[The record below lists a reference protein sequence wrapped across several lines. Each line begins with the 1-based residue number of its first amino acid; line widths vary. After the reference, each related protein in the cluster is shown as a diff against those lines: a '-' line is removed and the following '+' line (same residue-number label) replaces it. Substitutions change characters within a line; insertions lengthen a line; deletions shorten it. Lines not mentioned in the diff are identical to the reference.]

1 MEKLIGIV
9 VFGELCQ
16 ERICWEELQEKLRI
30 QVILAPTLEEFK
42 EIANQREVEGLLVE
56 MPHARLIKKLIGSAK
71 MIVCHPM
78 SEPPEPEQLE
88 AIGAFHAVALPLKF
102 DEVLHSVG
110 FVCQAVSNPKPVKV
124 IAIDAA

>member
-30 QVILAPTLEEFK
+30 QVILAPSLEEFR
-42 EIANQREVEGLLVE
+42 EITNLREVEGLLVE
-56 MPHARLIKKLIGSAK
+56 MPHARLIKKLLGNAK

-88 AIGAFHAVALPLKF
+88 AIGDFQFRPRRLRLLLPPLDWTTPDKQNQSYAAL
-102 DEVLHSVG
+102 HRT
-110 FVCQAVSNPKPVKV
+110 
-124 IAIDAA
+124 